1 MQYKNSHMR
10 KPVEVGIAQTPE
22 RRVMQDCLQSY
33 IRAEV
38 FGVTGLWRKKHKCV
52 GRESRPS
59 SLGHDRDQHLV
70 FMLRENTQTRKAGEA
85 GPLADP
91 LYKYQTGRS
100 KIEM

>member
-1 MQYKNSHMR
+1 MTA
-10 KPVEVGIAQTPE
+10 EIAQTPE

-33 IRAEV
+33 IRAV
-38 FGVTGLWRKKHKCV
+38 RCCTKCKCV

-59 SLGHDRDQHLV
+59 SLGYNRDQYLV
-70 FMLRENTQTRKAGEA
+70 FVLRENTQTRKAREA
-85 GPLADP
+85 GPLADT